1 MDLEGVNYTDISPE
15 ISEAL
20 AVYPGDV
27 KYQRQVSY
35 DVDKG
40 DHMTLS
46 SIESTL
52 HIGAHADGPVHY
64 RKGGEGIGSRSLD
77 YYMGPCQVVDLSSVL
92 VKGSTVVGED
102 FKDFSF
108 ETSRILIK
116 TDSYDH
122 HKWSDDFASLSRTA
136 LKVLIE
142 KGVKLVGIDTPSI
155 DKSDSKD
162 LESHNLVA
170 DNNMAILEGLNLRDV
185 SEGKYQL
192 IALPLKIKNGDAS
205 PVRAVLIPFEN

>member
-1 MDLEGVNYTDISPE
+1 MDLEGVSYTDISPE

-27 KYQRQVSY
+27 KYQRHTSY

-52 HIGAHADGPVHY
+52 HIGAHADGPLHY
-64 RKGGEGIGSRSLD
+64 RKGGEGIGQRSLD

-92 VKGSTVVGED
+92 VKGSKVVGED
-102 FKDFSF
+102 LASFPF

-116 TDSYDH
+116 TDTFDH
-122 HKWSDDFASLSRTA
+122 NKWSDDFASLSKTA

-142 KGVKLVGIDTPSI
+142 NGVKLVGIDTPSI
-155 DKSDSKD
+155 DQSDSKD

-185 SEGKYQL
+185 SQGKYQL

-205 PVRAVLIPFEN
+205 PVRAILIPSDY

>member
-1 MDLEGVNYTDISPE
+1 MDLEGVSYTDISPE

-20 AVYPGDV
+20 AVFPGDV
-27 KYQRQVSY
+27 KYKRDRSY

-46 SIESTL
+46 SVETTL
-52 HIGAHADGPVHY
+52 HIGAHADGPIHY
-64 RKGGEGIGSRSLD
+64 RKGEEGIGERSLD

-92 VKGSTVVGED
+92 VKGSKIVGED
-102 FKDFSF
+102 FKDFPF

-122 HKWSDDFASLSRTA
+122 NKWSDDFASLSRTA

-155 DKSDSKD
+155 DQADSKD
-162 LESHNLVA
+162 LECHNIVA
-170 DNNMAILEGLNLRDV
+170 DNNMAVLEGLNLRDV

-192 IALPLKIKNGDAS
+192 IALPLRIKNGDAS
-205 PVRAVLIPFEN
+205 PVRAILIPYGY